1 MVAVVVPA
9 LLVWAYGAHFGWDLP
24 APASI
29 LLVIAGLCLLGVGLW
44 LWLETI
50 RLFVSVGKGTLAP
63 WDPPRRFVV
72 SGPYRRVRNPMISA
86 LGFVLLGEAALL
98 GSRAVLI
105 LFAGFAITNLLD
117 RRRRRDRPLRLL
129 RRAGRRLAL
138 PGGRR
143 DHCGGRPHG
152 HFHSAQPAL
161 RQRAGEA
168 RRRPAPASHPEPDP
182 RAARLLAAVDRFAAR
197 RFGQNAPARRSVR
210 LRPRRR
216 SRSTHE
222 RRLVRPGSSGR
233 PTSASPAGR
242 AFPRR

>member
-44 LWLETI
+44 LWLQTI

-105 LFAGFAITNLLD
+105 LFAGFAITNAIYIPLVEEPGLM
-117 RRRRRDRPLRLL
+117 RRFGADYEEY
-129 RRAGRRLAL
+129 RRAVRRWI
-138 PGGRR
+138 P
-143 DHCGGRPHG
+143 
-152 HFHSAQPAL
+152 
-161 RQRAGEA
+161 
-168 RRRPAPASHPEPDP
+168 RRRPWSQ
-182 RAARLLAAVDRFAAR
+182 R
-197 RFGQNAPARRSVR
+197 G
-210 LRPRRR
+210 
-216 SRSTHE
+216 
-222 RRLVRPGSSGR
+222 GS
-233 PTSASPAGR
+233 
-242 AFPRR
+242 